1 MTHNFPMTVVATL
14 GDVTI
19 CQTAAFNDA
28 DMVSNDIRLIERQQM
43 RQVGQ
48 PSYGKGNVGLHVND
62 RAKKVL
68 DNRMHLLATINQ
80 HLTTR
85 HKLPIESLHWVNQ
98 VHGKQIYDVDNNP
111 LIMQPVDVDALVSEQ
126 PSVGLAVM
134 TADCVPIVLY
144 QPNTG
149 KIAAI
154 HAGWQGLACGVIKTA
169 AKRFTQSEQIIAW
182 IGVSISQINYE
193 VDSQVSDKLLTGC
206 ITHQLLSDEYIQK
219 FNELFCSINPTIVNP
234 IDKSLQ
240 IYVDKCIDNVTI
252 TPNKVNVDLPK
263 IAAYQLVSLGIE
275 IGNDRAEFYGTV
287 PCSYANE
294 RYYSYRRQSHLQ
306 QPATGRMAL
315 VITRSSST
323 ASTEHVN

>member
-28 DMVSNDIRLIERQQM
+28 DMVSNDIRLRDRQQM
-43 RQVGQ
+43 RQIGQ

-62 RAKKVL
+62 HAKKVL

-111 LIMQPVDVDALVSEQ
+111 LSMQPVDADALVSEQ
-126 PSVGLAVM
+126 PGVGLAVM

-154 HAGWQGLACGVIKTA
+154 HAGWQGLACGVIKTTA
-169 AKRFTQSEQIIAW
+169 ERFTQSEQIIAW

-206 ITHQLLSDEYIQK
+206 ITHRLLSDEYIQK
-219 FNELFCSINPTIVNP
+219 FNKLFCSISSATLNP

-240 IYVDKCIDNVTI
+240 SDVDKCKDNVTI
-252 TPNKVNVDLPK
+252 SSKKVNVDLPK
-263 IAAYQLVSLGIE
+263 IAAYQLLSLGIE
-275 IGNDRAEFYGTV
+275 IGNDGAGFYETV

-294 RYYSYRRQSHLQ
+294 QYYSYRRQSHLQ

-315 VITRSSST
+315 IITRSST
-323 ASTEHVN
+323 ASTKHVH

>member
-1 MTHNFPMTVVATL
+1 MTHNFPMTVLATL

-19 CQTAAFNDA
+19 FQTAAFNDT
-28 DMVSNDIRLIERQQM
+28 DMVSNDIRLIDRQQM
-43 RQVGQ
+43 RQIGQ

-62 RAKKVL
+62 HAKKVL

-111 LIMQPVDVDALVSEQ
+111 LIMQPVDADALVSEQ

-154 HAGWQGLACGVIKTA
+154 HAGWQGLACGVIKNA
-169 AKRFTQSEQIIAW
+169 AERFTQSEQIIAW

-219 FNELFCSINPTIVNP
+219 FNELFCSINPAIVNT

-252 TPNKVNVDLPK
+252 TSNKVNVDLPK
-263 IAAYQLVSLGIE
+263 IAAYQLLSLGIE

-294 RYYSYRRQSHLQ
+294 RYYSYRRQSHLH

-315 VITRSSST
+315 VITRSST

>member
-1 MTHNFPMTVVATL
+1 MTHNFPMTVLATL

-19 CQTAAFNDA
+19 FQTAAFNDT
-28 DMVSNDIRLIERQQM
+28 DMVSNDIRLIDRQQM
-43 RQVGQ
+43 RQIGQ

-62 RAKKVL
+62 HAKKVL

-169 AKRFTQSEQIIAW
+169 AERFTQSEQIIAW

-206 ITHQLLSDEYIQK
+206 ITHQLLADEYIQK
-219 FNELFCSINPTIVNP
+219 FNELFCSINPAIVNT

-252 TPNKVNVDLPK
+252 TSNKVNVDLPK
-263 IAAYQLVSLGIE
+263 IAAYQLLSLGIE

-294 RYYSYRRQSHLQ
+294 RYYSYRRQSHLH

-315 VITRSSST
+315 VITRSST